1 MIIAIRTMKQ
11 LLISVLFLLMPIL
24 ASAETVEIDGIY
36 YNLIT
41 KGKQAEVTSNPARY
55 VGDIVIPSDVTYEGI
70 TYSVTSIAKSAF
82 FQCKSMTSLTLP
94 NSINSIG
101 KSAFA
106 YCEAL
111 DTVVIPKNVTVIED
125 MAFASCVGLRRVV
138 LPEGVTKIVNS
149 AFNSCHS
156 LDSLFLPNTVSTI
169 EDWAFANCR
178 SLVYIEVSQSLREV
192 GQGAFGDCPAL
203 ATVNITD
210 LSSWCKINFANYMA
224 TPLYYTHQLKLNDEI
239 ITDLVIPDDVTSI
252 GSYAFGYCSTLTS
265 ITIPN
270 SVTSIGASAF
280 AGCSGVKTITI
291 PNGVTLISGSVF
303 SGCSSLKSVVIPNK
317 VTAIGDWAFQNCSEL
332 TSIVLPN
339 NVVSVGR
346 NAFNGCRKLASAT
359 IGSSVRTINVKA
371 FANCPDLADIYCN
384 AIQVPSTSSDAFE
397 DSYIN
402 LATLHVPDASLSS
415 YKSAAPWSSFGTII
429 GDGGGG
435 DVSKCAVPTIN
446 YVNGEIVFGC
456 ETEGVEYVSEIT
468 APDAKKYNGGKI
480 VPTKKYIVSVYATK
494 AGYVNSDVATK
505 EIKLSDGGASSGI
518 TGDVNGDGVVNAA
531 DVVKVTN
538 IIMGE

>member
-55 VGDIVIPSDVTYEGI
+55 VGDIVIPSEVTYEGI
-70 TYSVTSIAKSAF
+70 TYSVTSIGKSAF

-106 YCEAL
+106 YCHAL

-125 MAFASCVGLRRVV
+125 TAFGDCEGLRRVV
-138 LPEGVTKIVNS
+138 IPEGVTKIANS

-169 EDWAFANCR
+169 EDWAFALCR

-224 TPLYYTHQLKLNDEI
+224 TPLYYTHQLKLNGEI

-317 VTAIGDWAFQNCSEL
+317 VTAIGDWAFQNCSNL

-346 NAFNGCRKLASAT
+346 NAFNGCSKLASAT

-415 YKSAAPWSSFGTII
+415 YKNTAPWSSFGTGV

-435 DVSKCAVPTIN
+435 NVPKCALPTIS
-446 YVNGEIVFGC
+446 VENGKVKFSC
-456 ETEGVEYVSEIT
+456 ETEGVTYHYE
-468 APDAKKYNGGKI
+468 
-480 VPTKKYIVSVYATK
+480 IVSLGSVSGEGNDVELQNSYRVTVYATK
-494 AGYVNSDVATK
+494 DDYINSDTITAEFKGSLIRGDLNNDGEVNVADHVELTK
-505 EIKLSDGGASSGI
+505 
-518 TGDVNGDGVVNAA
+518 
-531 DVVKVTN
+531 
-538 IIMGE
+538 IIMDQE